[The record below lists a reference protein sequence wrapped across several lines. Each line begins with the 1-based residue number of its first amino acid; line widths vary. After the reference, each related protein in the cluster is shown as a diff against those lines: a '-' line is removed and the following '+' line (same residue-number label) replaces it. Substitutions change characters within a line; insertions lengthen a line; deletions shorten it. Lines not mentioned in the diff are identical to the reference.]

1 MDVALTPVALVCRTS
16 DRGPEGAEGAA
27 ELGELLGARII
38 GSPGTF
44 RDGRYDEDL
53 RTARGCLLEA
63 GGQIEDALTGG
74 RRPLLLA
81 GDCSIALT
89 TLPTVLRHRP
99 EARVLWLDAHG
110 DFNSPETTTSGYL
123 GGMCLAGAC
132 GVWAPGL
139 GHDAIDPTRVVQWG
153 VRDVEGGERVL
164 LDTRGVHV
172 VEHAGALAGLEVFL
186 HIDLDVLDPTVMP
199 ARFPAAGGASP
210 ARVRALLEQVAA
222 TCTVIGVEVTSIAPA
237 HATLAREVLAPLL
250 RPA

>member
-1 MDVALTPVALVCRTS
+1 MDVSLTPVALLCRTS

-38 GSPGTF
+38 GSPGAF

-53 RTARGCLLEA
+53 RAARGCLLEA
-63 GGQIEDALTGG
+63 GGQVDDALAGG

-81 GDCSIALT
+81 AECSISLT

-110 DFNSPETTTSGYL
+110 DFNSPDTTTSGYL

-153 VRDVEGGERVL
+153 VRDLDGGERVL

-172 VEHAGALAGLEVFL
+172 VEHAGPLAGLEVFL

-199 ARFPAAGGASP
+199 ARFPVPGGASP
-210 ARVRALLEQVAA
+210 ERVRALLEQVAA
-222 TCTVIGVEVTSIAPA
+222 ICTVIGAEVTSIAPA

-250 RPA
+250 RA